1 MGNKPYASY
10 LSSSQVFLIK
20 KTKGETLVLLQQR
33 RGGWADKK
41 WEAGASGHI
50 DEGESPIDAII
61 HEAKE
66 ELCIKVNK
74 KDVEFITVIYK
85 KSCGETF
92 YNFSFICKKWTGTPV
107 VGEPD
112 KIIQIK
118 WFNINKLP
126 TNMIPDRKLALN
138 NYLKKV
144 NYSEYIDKK

>member
-20 KTKGETLVLLQQR
+20 KVKGETLVLLQQR
-33 RGGWADKK
+33 KGGWADKL

-50 DEGESPIDAII
+50 DHGESPKDAIV

-66 ELCIKVNK
+66 ELNIKINK
-74 KDVEFITVIYK
+74 KDVEFISIFFK
-85 KSCGETF
+85 KSQGQIF
-92 YNFSFICKKWTGTPV
+92 YNFSFVCKKWTGTPI

-126 TNMIPDRKLALN
+126 TRMIPDRKLAIN
-138 NYLKKV
+138 NYLKCIG
-144 NYSEYIDKK
+144 YSEYNDKK